1 MPFLL
6 SSYDYWSKLPKIV
19 VKHCGE
25 NKKYLLLEIWIL
37 FFLVSTS
44 HDISAVR
51 TGGLNLFSFFFS
63 HDGGSSTAWI
73 YTSRN
78 KTVVSCGVT
87 LPSVFSRHGSNRC
100 LDHKSLLTR
109 IFATHDSDCWHV
121 LCDMWSCMT
130 VFFFF
135 LLFMNPCATLLTSAL
150 KFSLR
155 HFFLFWSLS
164 WHKRKVPRLNA

>member
-25 NKKYLLLEIWIL
+25 NKEYLLLEVWIL
-37 FFLVSTS
+37 FFSCFYQSWHQRCKDRGVK
-44 HDISAVR
+44 
-51 TGGLNLFSFFFS
+51 SFFLFFS

-135 LLFMNPCATLLTSAL
+135 LLFMNPCATLLTSGL
-150 KFSLR
+150 KFILR
-155 HFFLFWSLS
+155 HFYCFDRWADISVKFL
-164 WHKRKVPRLNA
+164 V